1 MLYLSSVTFSLL
13 YMRGINK
20 QKHIGAIY
28 SSLIQDSLGGS
39 PVVRHHDTRPNNS
52 IQFNAFINATHIATN
67 IPIGSAATSTFSFYP
82 ECPQLRKE
90 SFPMF
95 RGAWYT
101 LNEDDSEVYMYS
113 AWYVWNPHMLIS
125 VLIKKP
131 LTSRYPDSCLI
142 IIQNAQALY
151 YGLPRTILF

>member
-1 MLYLSSVTFSLL
+1 
-13 YMRGINK
+13 
-20 QKHIGAIY
+20 
-28 SSLIQDSLGGS
+28 
-39 PVVRHHDTRPNNS
+39 
-52 IQFNAFINATHIATN
+52 
-67 IPIGSAATSTFSFYP
+67 
-82 ECPQLRKE
+82 
-90 SFPMF
+90 MF